1 MGPDTHHVQPHSDG
15 GWKVQKGGAE
25 RASKRFHTKKEAKE
39 YGREVSQNQGTEFR
53 IHRQDGTIQESDS
66 HGGDPYPPEG

>member
-1 MGPDTHHVQPHSDG
+1 MSRDTHHVQPHPDG
-15 GWKVQKGGAE
+15 GWKVQKGGADK
-25 RASKRFHTKKEAKE
+25 ASRRFDTKSEAKD
-39 YGREVSQNQGTEFR
+39 YGRDVSRRQNTEFV